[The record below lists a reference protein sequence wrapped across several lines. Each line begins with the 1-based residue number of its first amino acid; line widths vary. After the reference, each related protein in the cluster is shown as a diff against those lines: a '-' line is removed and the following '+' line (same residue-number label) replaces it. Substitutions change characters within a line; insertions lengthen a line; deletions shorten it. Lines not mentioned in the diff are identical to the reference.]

1 MMRTVTAAA
10 VFAAILLTTQP
21 LSAATPQTSD
31 LTNQFRGAA
40 VGIDRLQVYELAGIV
55 ILRGRTADKAA
66 AEQLGILARER
77 GYARVANLIQIVEPE
92 DDQAIQR
99 AAERELTVARSL
111 DGCRFRV
118 ESNNGVVNLAGS
130 VRHELQ
136 KDVAIQIL
144 RAIDGV
150 REVRVNLERF

>member
-1 MMRTVTAAA
+1 MMRTVTAA
-10 VFAAILLTTQP
+10 VVLAAILLSASP
-21 LSAATPQTSD
+21 ALAATPQTSD
-31 LTNQFRGAA
+31 LTPQFLGAA
-40 VGIDRLQVYELAGIV
+40 SGIDRLQVYELAGIV
-55 ILRGRTADKAA
+55 ILRGRTADKAR
-66 AEQLGILARER
+66 AEQLGSYARER
-77 GYARVANLIQIVEPE
+77 GYARVANLIQIVEPQ

-136 KDVAIQIL
+136 KDVAMQIL

>member
-1 MMRTVTAAA
+1 MMRTVTAAV

-21 LSAATPQTSD
+21 LVAATPQTSD
-31 LTNQFRGAA
+31 LTNQFRDAA
-40 VGIDRLQVYELAGIV
+40 SGIDRLQVYELAGIV
-55 ILRGRTADKAA
+55 ILRGRTTDKVR
-66 AEQLGILARER
+66 AEQLGIVARER

-92 DDQAIQR
+92 DDRAIQR

-118 ESNNGVVNLAGS
+118 ESSNGVVNLAGS

-150 REVRVNLERF
+150 REVRVNLVRF